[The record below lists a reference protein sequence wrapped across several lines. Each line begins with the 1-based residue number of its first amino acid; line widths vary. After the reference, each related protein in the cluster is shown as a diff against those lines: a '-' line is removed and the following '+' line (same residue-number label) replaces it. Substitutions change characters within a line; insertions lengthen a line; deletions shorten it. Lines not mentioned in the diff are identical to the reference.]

1 MTSPPTTT
9 CRSQPDASVP
19 FPGRTIPDYRNTTPP
34 LPLPD
39 CGDPGQETAFQGAD
53 LINSSEDCMR
63 VNICHRTS
71 SVSNPYNTI
80 TVDRSSADL
89 NGHADHEGDVF
100 PATDYVPDP
109 DGSGYVFVDENCNV
123 VDYCQ
128 AVTFPISPP

>member
-19 FPGRTIPDYRNTTPP
+19 FPGQMIPDYRNTTPP

-39 CGDPGQETAFQGAD
+39 YGDPGQETSFQGAD
-53 LINSSEDCMR
+53 LINSSEDCVR

-80 TVDRSSADL
+80 TVDRSSTDL

-100 PATDYVPDP
+100 PATDNVPNT

-123 VDYCQ
+123 VDYC
-128 AVTFPISPP
+128 